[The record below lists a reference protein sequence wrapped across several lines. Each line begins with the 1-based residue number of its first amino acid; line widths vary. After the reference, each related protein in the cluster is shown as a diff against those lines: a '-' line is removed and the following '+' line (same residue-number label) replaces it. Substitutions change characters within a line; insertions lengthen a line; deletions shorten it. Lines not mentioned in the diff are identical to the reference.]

1 MSVKSSFLIL
11 TMLAFLISIGFEL
24 INWSYERDEVNVMAK
39 KNAEELVQ
47 GFKQLLALKSDPFK
61 KQALDY
67 AAWNDLASY
76 TEYKDPSWAKDNLE
90 GSSIHFGI
98 NAFYV
103 LDQAKNTL
111 FKEVD
116 KPFLEELS
124 TLFPLA
130 LLDTSNA
137 KLLHFYAKTPQNIVE
152 FYVAPIHRID
162 ENVSQNSL
170 AKGFVVIAK
179 HWDEALL
186 EELSSFGIAEAHLS
200 TANSNKHYD
209 YKITHEIPL
218 LGIQGEK
225 VGLLYLNVHNKMSE
239 VLDQYGADDIKLSFV
254 NTFLL
259 MTFFAFLISKFI
271 SSPLRD
277 ITHALNHRSKEPLR
291 KYLLK
296 ENEYGAIATAVC
308 ESFDNKE
315 ALQDLNDNLEKKVHD
330 EVENSRVKDRMFF
343 QQAKLAALGE
353 MLNDI
358 AHQWRQ
364 PLNTISVVIS
374 KIYLDSKTE
383 KLTPQ
388 MLEDEIKKLRDIIQ
402 HMSSTIDDFKDFFKP
417 DKEKVVF
424 PLYKSIEESIRIT
437 DGGIANKDIV
447 FHVDCPSEIVM
458 NGFKKELSHVLLVLI
473 NNAKDAIIQ
482 REIVHG
488 AITIK
493 GYAQEHYIIIE
504 VSDNGGGV
512 SKEQLP
518 HIFDP
523 FFTTKEPTGGSGTGL
538 YMSKQIIE
546 QSMEGSINATN
557 ENDGLVVTIVLPRN
571 NEA

>member
-11 TMLAFLISIGFEL
+11 TMLAFLVSIGFEL
-24 INWSYERDEVNVMAK
+24 VNWSYEREEVNAVAK
-39 KNAEELVQ
+39 QNAEELVQ

-61 KQALDY
+61 KQTLDY
-67 AAWNDLASY
+67 AAWNDLANF
-76 TEYKDPSWAKDNLE
+76 TEHKDSAWAKDNLD
-90 GSSIHFGI
+90 GSTVQFGI

-103 LDQAKNTL
+103 LDHSKKIL

-130 LLDTSNA
+130 LLDVSNA
-137 KLLHFYAKTPQNIVE
+137 RLLHFYAKTPQNIVE
-152 FYVAPIHRID
+152 FCVAPIHRID
-162 ENVSQNSL
+162 ENVSNDAL
-170 AKGFVVIAK
+170 AKGFVIIAK
-179 HWDEALL
+179 HWDETFLQ
-186 EELSSFGIAEAHLS
+186 ELSSFGIAEAHLS
-200 TANSNKHYD
+200 TSNNAQSN

-225 VGLLYLNVHNKMSE
+225 VGLLYLNVTNKVSE
-239 VLDQYGADDIKLSFV
+239 VLDKYGADDIKLSFI

-259 MTFFAFLISKFI
+259 MSFLAFLISKFI
-271 SSPLRD
+271 STPLRD

-296 ENEYGAIATAVC
+296 EDEYGAIATAVC

-315 ALQDLNDNLEKKVHD
+315 ELEYLNDNLEKKVHE
-330 EVENSRVKDRMFF
+330 EVESSRLKDRMLF
-343 QQAKLAALGE
+343 QQSKLAALGE
-353 MLNDI
+353 MLNNI

-364 PLNTISVVIS
+364 PLNSISVVIS
-374 KIYLDSKTE
+374 KIYLNSKTE

-388 MLEDEIKKLRDIIQ
+388 MLEDDIKKLRELIS

-417 DKEKVVF
+417 DKEKVLF
-424 PLYKSIEESIRIT
+424 PLYKSIEESIRIN
-437 DGGIANKDIV
+437 DGGLANKEIE
-447 FHVDCPSEIVM
+447 FHVDCPSDIVL
-458 NGFKKELSHVLLVLI
+458 NSFKKEFSHVLLVLI

-482 REIVHG
+482 REIEHG

-493 GYAQEHYIIIE
+493 AYAQEHYIIIE

-512 SKEQLP
+512 KEEQLG

-546 QSMEGSINATN
+546 QSMQGSISATN
-557 ENDGLVVTIVLPRN
+557 EHGGLVVTIVLPRN
-571 NEA
+571 HDA

>member
-24 INWSYERDEVNVMAK
+24 INWSYEREEVNVMAEQ
-39 KNAEELVQ
+39 NAQELVQ
-47 GFKQLLALKSDPFK
+47 GFKQLLVLKSDPFK

-67 AAWNDLASY
+67 AAWNDLANF
-76 TEYKDPSWAKDNLE
+76 TEHKDPSWAKDNLD
-90 GSSIHFGI
+90 GSIVQFGI

-103 LDQAKNTL
+103 LDHSKKIL

-116 KPFLEELS
+116 KSFLEELS

-130 LLDTSNA
+130 LLDSSNA
-137 KLLHFYAKTPQNIVE
+137 EVLHFYAKTPQNIVE
-152 FYVAPIHRID
+152 FYVTPIHRID
-162 ENVSQNSL
+162 ENVSKDSL
-170 AKGFVVIAK
+170 SKGFVIIAK
-179 HWDEALL
+179 HWDEPFLQ
-186 EELSSFGIAEAHLS
+186 ELSSFGIAEAHLS
-200 TANSNKHYD
+200 SFKTTNNN

-225 VGLLYLNVHNKMSE
+225 VGTLYLHLRNRMSE
-239 VLDQYGADDIKLSFV
+239 VLDNYGAKDIKLSLLDTV
-254 NTFLL
+254 FLMVVL
-259 MTFFAFLISKFI
+259 TLLITKFI
-271 SSPLRD
+271 SFPLRD
-277 ITHALNHRSKEPLR
+277 ITTALNNRSKEPLR

-315 ALQDLNDNLEKKVHD
+315 ELECFNKNLEQKVHD
-330 EVENSRVKDRMFF
+330 EVENSRLKDRMLF
-343 QQAKLAALGE
+343 QQSKLAALGE
-353 MLNDI
+353 MLGNI
-358 AHQWRQ
+358 SHQWRQ

-374 KIYLDSKTE
+374 KIYLDSKTN

-388 MLEDEIKKLRDIIQ
+388 MLEDEIMKLRELIQ

-424 PLYKSIEESIRIT
+424 ALYKSIEESIRIT

-482 REIVHG
+482 REIEHG

-512 SKEQLP
+512 SEEQLP

-523 FFTTKEPTGGSGTGL
+523 FFTTKEPTGGNGTGL

-546 QSMEGSINATN
+546 QSMQGSINAAN
-557 ENDGLVVTIVLPRN
+557 ENGGLVVTIVLPRN
-571 NEA
+571 NEV

>member
-11 TMLAFLISIGFEL
+11 TMLAFLVSIGFEL
-24 INWSYERDEVNVMAK
+24 VNWSYEREEVNAMAK
-39 KNAEELVQ
+39 QNAEELVQ

-61 KQALDY
+61 KQTLDY
-67 AAWNDLASY
+67 AAWNDLANF
-76 TEYKDPSWAKDNLE
+76 TEHKDPAWSKDNLD
-90 GSSIHFGI
+90 GSTVQFGI

-103 LDQAKNTL
+103 LDHSKKIL

-130 LLDTSNA
+130 LLDVSNA
-137 KLLHFYAKTPQNIVE
+137 RLLHFYAKTPQNIVE

-162 ENVSQNSL
+162 ENVSNDTV
-170 AKGFVVIAK
+170 AKGFVIIAK
-179 HWDEALL
+179 HWDDAFLQ
-186 EELSSFGIAEAHLS
+186 ELSSFGIAEAHLS
-200 TANSNKHYD
+200 TSNNAQSN

-271 SSPLRD
+271 STPLRD

-296 ENEYGAIATAVC
+296 ENEYAAIATAIC

-315 ALQDLNDNLEKKVHD
+315 ELEYLNDNLEKKVHE
-330 EVENSRVKDRMFF
+330 EVESSRLKDRMLF
-343 QQAKLAALGE
+343 QQSKLAALGE
-353 MLNDI
+353 MLNNI

-374 KIYLDSKTE
+374 KIYLNSKTE

-388 MLEDEIKKLRDIIQ
+388 MLEDDIKKLRELIQ

-417 DKEKVVF
+417 DKEKVLF
-424 PLYKSIEESIRIT
+424 PLYKSIEESIRIN
-437 DGGIANKDIV
+437 DGGLANKEIE
-447 FHVDCPSEIVM
+447 FHVDCPSDIVL
-458 NGFKKELSHVLLVLI
+458 NSFKKELSHVLLVLI

-482 REIVHG
+482 REIEHG

-493 GYAQEHYIIIE
+493 AYAQEHYIIIE

-512 SKEQLP
+512 KEEQLG

-546 QSMEGSINATN
+546 QSMQGSISATN
-557 ENDGLVVTIVLPRN
+557 EHGGLVVTIVLPRN
-571 NEA
+571 HDA